1 MTGVVDLYLVY
12 EFLKRLTTPF
22 DKTQAFALGL
32 IDADGV
38 RLRKPETQ
46 VERKALGYYDK
57 LVFNLKRLLATV
69 PGGKTQLASF
79 AASLLLLR
87 ERDERYNSDANYL
100 RAELQKAIANLSL
113 EEYNYLSEE
122 VAANNTGVAAGLDG
136 NPPGRGGLKKR
147 SRETILRRMCSKA
160 TGPKTTV
167 SLEEAKGLG
176 LKYRYRNN

>member
-87 ERDERYNSDANYL
+87 ERDERYNSDIKYL

-122 VAANNTGVAAGLDG
+122 MGAVAIAN
-136 NPPGRGGLKKR
+136 
-147 SRETILRRMCSKA
+147 S
-160 TGPKTTV
+160 TGPHVNGPGTNGDGIGRKLKRV
-167 SLEEAKGLG
+167 KRAGRKIPVVVGLEEAKGLG